1 MATNNQR
8 TAQEIVINPAPLDV
22 DPLVP
27 AAMGDV
33 SDESAGEPF
42 APAVTPSE
50 EERTRFN
57 YYRPLHL
64 AALKGNWEAAKGYFP
79 DGDSEAFTEDVSCK
93 GMNALLVASCNGQTK
108 FVEMLVQRMPEKAL
122 EKRGPGG
129 YTALHHAAIGGH
141 LKMAKALI
149 RKNPILTQITDNDGK
164 TPLLC
169 AVLLFSRHKLVR
181 YLASKTTNEKP
192 ERPFSG
198 CKGGDLMV
206 NLTHMGF
213 HDISLDLIQR
223 EPSLV
228 LAESSEGETILQV
241 LAYEPAHFHS
251 GTKLNFWEKW
261 IYQYLCDEDDP
272 LETSDQDLG
281 VEKQSQANEAK
292 TQVPC
297 INKIIDKKLDH
308 ERACKLVHLCLEA
321 LLDYNERKRNEYFD
335 KQKILHFAARCG
347 VVEIVTASLH
357 YFPDLIFSQHGSL
370 ILKNAIQCRQ
380 EKIFNLA
387 CKKTSL
393 DKMFA
398 TMCYEPSISHLAAN
412 LPIKRRLS
420 DDSYAAS
427 QMQREMQWYKAIER
441 IEHPRMRQLR
451 SEEGKTGFECFS
463 ENRNNAR
470 ECREMDEGYLRFQY
484 ACFYSHCHRG
494 VCCSFYSSWR
504 KQ

>member
-213 HDISLDLIQR
+213 H
-223 EPSLV
+223 V
-228 LAESSEGETILQV
+228 
-241 LAYEPAHFHS
+241 
-251 GTKLNFWEKW
+251 
-261 IYQYLCDEDDP
+261 CDEDDP

-281 VEKQSQANEAK
+281 VEKQSQSNEAK

-297 INKIIDKKLDH
+297 INKVTDKKLGH

-357 YFPDLIFSQHGSL
+357 YFPDLIFSEHGSL

-380 EKIFNLA
+380 EKVFNLA

-398 TMCYEPSISHLAAN
+398 TMCYEPSISHLAAK

-427 QMQREMQWYKAIER
+427 QMQREMQWYK
-441 IEHPRMRQLR
+441 
-451 SEEGKTGFECFS
+451 
-463 ENRNNAR
+463 
-470 ECREMDEGYLRFQY
+470 
-484 ACFYSHCHRG
+484 
-494 VCCSFYSSWR
+494 
-504 KQ
+504 